1 MKKQKVISAAFEIE
15 YAPRDRKREKTK
27 ARDKA
32 RRDKKAT
39 REKFSS

>member
-1 MKKQKVISAAFEIE
+1 MKKSKIRTYMAAEYIS
-15 YAPRDRKREKTK
+15 RDTKREKTK

-39 REKFSS
+39 RAKFSQ

>member
-1 MKKQKVISAAFEIE
+1 MKNKMKMRAFMASE
-15 YAPRDRKREKTK
+15 YVSRDTKREKTK

-39 REKFSS
+39 RQKFSQ